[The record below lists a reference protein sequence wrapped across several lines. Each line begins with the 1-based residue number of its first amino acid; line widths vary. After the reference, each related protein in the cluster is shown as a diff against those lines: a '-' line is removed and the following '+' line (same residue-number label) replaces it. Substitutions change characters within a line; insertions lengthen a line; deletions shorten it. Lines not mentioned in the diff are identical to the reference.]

1 MRLLR
6 DMIIPDCHLEAV
18 EASALRTPL
27 NEGSMYYLHQPLIC
41 SLVNIAERRDDR
53 IE

>member
-1 MRLLR
+1 
-6 DMIIPDCHLEAV
+6 MIIPDCHLEAV